1 MNEKYIFQG
10 INAQNGNTVILHTEN
25 DPKLDFADSG
35 TARTALNLAGTTLAQ
50 YKLAPDGERGYL
62 TYTGTIKRT
71 DELVATPD

>member
-10 INAQNGNTVILHTEN
+10 IDIETGKSVILHTEN

-35 TARTALNLAGTTLAQ
+35 TAKTALNLAGQTLAQ
-50 YKLAPDGERGYL
+50 YKLASDGSENQL
-62 TYTGTIKRT
+62 QYTGTIKRS